1 MKPGIIVILRK
12 LRNENSML
20 KREDLKLVQMRD
32 IIPSA
37 SNQVLH
43 SITRAA
49 WQTSSFMSGIAPED
63 NGSTECS
70 CNLRKSRS
78 VGRPE
83 RE

>member
-20 KREDLKLVQMRD
+20 KWEDLKLVQMRD

-49 WQTSSFMSGIAPED
+49 WQTSSFMLAQRTITTIWFLE
-63 NGSTECS
+63 N
-70 CNLRKSRS
+70 N
-78 VGRPE
+78 
-83 RE
+83 